1 MIWLIVTIILG
12 LIIIPFISSF
22 NKDNTDLQNQTVDHK
37 FEFVVSTINDAA
49 FNGTGTIATNNKRE
63 FYLYKEGANQIINFI
78 YGTGDLTIIW
88 KYKYFQKELVH
99 KKHFNNVR
107 NLSVFEQQKI
117 ANEMINEMVV
127 VVQKHKLSVLGG
139 I

>member
-1 MIWLIVTIILG
+1 MVR
-12 LIIIPFISSF
+12 
-22 NKDNTDLQNQTVDHK
+22 
-37 FEFVVSTINDAA
+37 E
-49 FNGTGTIATNNKRE
+49 TIAINSKRE
-63 FYLYKEGANQIINFI
+63 FSLYKEGANQIINFI

-99 KKHFNNVR
+99 KKHFSNVR

-117 ANEMINEMVV
+117 AEQMIKEMVIAV
-127 VVQKHKLSVLGG
+127 EKHKLSVIGG